1 MLLLHHQPNNP
12 NASRSHNIPLPH
24 VIIAG
29 DAGSLSS
36 SGLIVSF
43 PPLPPHLALADHLR
57 LGPTLHHTGGPC
69 CLMRLRLRCEP
80 RRPQLQETTCFRT
93 RTPPTTMTR
102 QAPHTMSLHIGPAQ
116 VLLSYYPTTNGDQA
130 SHQGDDRRTRSDGR
144 TAHPGPSHHSSVTLP
159 AFVDENRGRNQPGRI
174 PQQSCSRT
182 VPDLSEIAAT
192 SDLGRQPV
200 PPTPRQRPP
209 RKTHRHRLMVPTG
222 CIGSVVGAC
231 CPICCP
237 SENIWI
243 LLFEPRR
250 CQPSPQRDAP
260 CTIFPQ
266 EYSPLCESFICVV

>member
-192 SDLGRQPV
+192 SDLGRQPCSADA
-200 PPTPRQRPP
+200 PPTPAQEDPP
-209 RKTHRHRLMVPTG
+209 TQVDGPDWVYRVCCRCMLSYLLSFREYLD
-222 CIGSVVGAC
+222 SVVRAEEM
-231 CPICCP
+231 
-237 SENIWI
+237 ST
-243 LLFEPRR
+243 EPTTR
-250 CQPSPQRDAP
+250 CSLHYISPRIQ
-260 CTIFPQ
+260 
-266 EYSPLCESFICVV
+266 SFM